1 MKQILIGGNHYS
13 LREPLGSGG
22 MAEVFLARDEVLER
36 DVALKILKEQYADNV
51 NFVERFRREA
61 RSAASLNHPRIII
74 VYDWGRSA
82 DGTYCMAMEYAPGG
96 TLKDRI
102 LEDGPLPPRKAAKV
116 ASQIAEGLGFAHGR
130 GVIHR
135 DVKPQN
141 VLLTEAGDAK
151 VTDFGIAQAAS
162 ATTTSRSNL
171 ILGTAGYMSPE
182 QAKGGRVGP
191 ASDLYSL
198 GVVLYEML
206 TGELPY
212 EAEDPVALAMKHVAE
227 PLRSPREANPEVPEV
242 LEVLTLRLLAK
253 DPTDRY
259 GSAMELLEDLRRV
272 QDGLPP
278 AFTNGDPAEVGRAVL
293 PAPPVPTVPGEDGTR
308 SRPYVMYGGRL
319 RKLPLVLAGASVALL
334 LVLLGAAVWGPW
346 WGPQEL
352 ARAQDVA
359 RGALDRPGE
368 ASDED
373 EQAAGLKEVPEAG
386 DLSEDEDQ
394 EGLKEVSE
402 AGDLPEDEGQE
413 GLGANTGSPKLGNLG
428 LASSEAASQG
438 DINDLD
444 PEEAGIPAE
453 RGSEDNVA
461 LGPKPERVRVPEV
474 RGGSAEEASQALSDS
489 GHVVAGTAKRHNPEP
504 SGTVIGT
511 NPEVGSPVERGTAIT
526 ILLSSG
532 PASQEDSNGG
542 EDEAKV
548 TMEEE
553 TTVTTQSSK
562 TRKRNQK
569 PPTAVFVK
577 AELAK

>member
-1 MKQILIGGNHYS
+1 MKQILIGNGHYS

-22 MAEVFLARDEVLER
+22 TAEVFLARDEVLER

-61 RSAASLNHPRIII
+61 RSAASLNHPHIIV
-74 VYDWGRSA
+74 VYDWGRSV
-82 DGTYCMAMEYAPGG
+82 DGTYCMAMEYASGG
-96 TLKDRI
+96 TLKDHI

-116 ASQIAEGLGFAHGR
+116 ASHIAEGLGFAHER

-141 VLLTEAGDAK
+141 VLLSEAGDAK
-151 VTDFGIAQAAS
+151 VADFGIAQAAS

-182 QAKGGRVGP
+182 QAEGGRVGP

-212 EAEDPVALAMKHVAE
+212 KADSPLAAAVRHFAE
-227 PLRSPREANPEVPEV
+227 PPRSPREANPEVPEV
-242 LEVLTLRLLAK
+242 LDVLTLRLLAK

-259 GSAMELLEDLRRV
+259 GSAAEVLEVLRQV
-272 QDGLPP
+272 WDGLPT
-278 AFTNGDPAEVGRAVL
+278 AFADARPVAANRVVL
-293 PAPPVPTVPGEDGTR
+293 PAPPVPTAPGEDGTR
-308 SRPYVMYGGRL
+308 GRPYVTYGGRSSN
-319 RKLPLVLAGASVALL
+319 LPLALAGAFLAL

-346 WGPQEL
+346 WGSQEL
-352 ARAQDVA
+352 AQAQDVT
-359 RGALDRPGE
+359 RGALDRPSE

-386 DLSEDEDQ
+386 ELFEDEDQ

-428 LASSEAASQG
+428 LPSSEAASQG
-438 DINDLD
+438 DINDQD
-444 PEEAGIPAE
+444 PEAGIPAE
-453 RGSEDNVA
+453 LGSEDNVA

-474 RGGSAEEASQALSDS
+474 RGGSTEEASQALSDS

-511 NPEVGSPVERGTAIT
+511 NPAVGSPVERGTAIT

-542 EDEAKV
+542 EDEAKS
-548 TMEEE
+548 TTKEE

-569 PPTAVFVK
+569 PSTAVHPK
-577 AELAK
+577 KG

>member
-1 MKQILIGGNHYS
+1 MKQILIGGSHYS
-13 LREPLGSGG
+13 LRDPLGSGG

-82 DGTYCMAMEYAPGG
+82 EGTYCMAMEYASGG

-116 ASQIAEGLGFAHGR
+116 ASQIAEGLGFAHER

-135 DVKPQN
+135 DVKPQH

-151 VTDFGIAQAAS
+151 VADFGIARAAT
-162 ATTTSRSNL
+162 ATTTSQSKR

-182 QAKGGRVGP
+182 QAKGGRMGP

-206 TGELPY
+206 TGKLPY

-259 GSAMELLEDLRRV
+259 GSATELLEDLRRV
-272 QDGLPP
+272 RDGLPP
-278 AFTNGDPAEVGRAVL
+278 AFANGDPAEVDRAGL
-293 PAPPVPTVPGEDGTR
+293 PAPSVPASSGVKGVRG
-308 SRPYVMYGGRL
+308 RPYVVYEGRL
-319 RKLPLVLAGASVALL
+319 RNLPLALAGASVALL

-346 WGPQEL
+346 WGPQAL

-359 RGALDRPGE
+359 RGPLDGLGE
-368 ASDED
+368 AS
-373 EQAAGLKEVPEAG
+373 G
-386 DLSEDEDQ
+386 
-394 EGLKEVSE
+394 
-402 AGDLPEDEGQE
+402 EDEGVTGSKDDLEVGDLLEDE
-413 GLGANTGSPKLGNLG
+413 GRKSSKAAPGSPKPGVF
-428 LASSEAASQG
+428 AFTSG
-438 DINDLD
+438 DTVLRSGADDQEN
-444 PEEAGIPAE
+444 PGANIPAE
-453 RGSEDNVA
+453 LGTKVVSPTVGSV
-461 LGPKPERVRVPEV
+461 PERVSVPKVLGESV
-474 RGGSAEEASQALSDS
+474 EQASRALSDA
-489 GHVVAGTAKRHNPEP
+489 GHVVRGTATRRSSEPAGTVV
-504 SGTVIGT
+504 GTD
-511 NPEVGSPVERGTAIT
+511 PAVGSAVERGTAVAIMV
-526 ILLSSG
+526 SSG
-532 PASQEDSNGG
+532 PASQAGSNGG
-542 EDEAKV
+542 EDAV
-548 TMEEE
+548 PAVEE
-553 TTVTTQSSK
+553 TIAPTQPPK
-562 TRKRNQK
+562 TKKRDQK
-569 PPTAVFVK
+569 PLTAVFAK
-577 AELAK
+577 AESAN

>member
-1 MKQILIGGNHYS
+1 MKQILIGNGHYS

-51 NFVERFRREA
+51 TFVERFRREA
-61 RSAASLNHPRIII
+61 RSAASLNHPHIIV

-82 DGTYCMAMEYAPGG
+82 DGTYCMAMEYASGG
-96 TLKDRI
+96 TLKDHI
-102 LEDGPLPPRKAAKV
+102 LEDGSLPPRKAAKV
-116 ASQIAEGLGFAHGR
+116 ASHIAEGLGFAHER

-151 VTDFGIAQAAS
+151 VADFGIAQAAS

-212 EAEDPVALAMKHVAE
+212 KADSPLAAAVRDFAE
-227 PLRSPREANPEVPEV
+227 PPRSPREANPEVPEV

-259 GSAMELLEDLRRV
+259 GSAAEVLEVLRQVR
-272 QDGLPP
+272 DGLPT
-278 AFTNGDPAEVGRAVL
+278 AFADAGPVAANRVVL
-293 PAPPVPTVPGEDGTR
+293 PAPPVPAAPGEDGTR
-308 SRPYVMYGGRL
+308 DRPYVMYGGRSSN
-319 RKLPLVLAGASVALL
+319 LPLALAGAFLAL

-346 WGPQEL
+346 WGSQEL
-352 ARAQDVA
+352 AQAQDMT
-359 RGALDRPGE
+359 RGALDRPGG

-373 EQAAGLKEVPEAG
+373 EQTAGLKEVPEAG

-394 EGLKEVSE
+394 EGLKEVFE
-402 AGDLPEDEGQE
+402 VGDLPEDEGQE
-413 GLGANTGSPKLGNLG
+413 GLGANTGSPKLGNRG
-428 LASSEAASQG
+428 LPSSGAASQG
-438 DINDLD
+438 DINDQN
-444 PEEAGIPAE
+444 PEAGIPAE
-453 RGSEDNVA
+453 LGSEDNFA
-461 LGPKPERVRVPEV
+461 PDPEPERVRVPEV
-474 RGGSAEEASQALSDS
+474 RGGSTEEASQALSDS
-489 GHVVAGTAKRHNPEP
+489 GHVVVGTAKRHDPEP

-511 NPEVGSPVERGTAIT
+511 NPAVGSPVERGTAIT

-553 TTVTTQSSK
+553 TPVTTRSSK

-569 PPTAVFVK
+569 PATAVFVK

>member
-1 MKQILIGGNHYS
+1 MKQIFIGNGHYS

-22 MAEVFLARDEVLER
+22 MAEVFLARDEVLGR

-51 NFVERFRREA
+51 GFVERFRREA
-61 RSAASLNHPRIII
+61 RSAASLNHPRIIV

-82 DGTYCMAMEYAPGG
+82 DGTYCMAMEYASGG

-116 ASQIAEGLGFAHGR
+116 ASQIAEGLGFAHER

-151 VTDFGIAQAAS
+151 VADFGIAQAAS

-171 ILGTAGYMSPE
+171 ILGTANYMSPE
-182 QAKGGRVGP
+182 QAKGGRVSP

-212 EAEDPVALAMKHVAE
+212 KADSPLAAAVRHFAE
-227 PLRSPREANPEVPEV
+227 PPRSPREANPEVPEV

-259 GSAMELLEDLRRV
+259 GSAAEVLEVLRQVR
-272 QDGLPP
+272 DGLPT
-278 AFTNGDPAEVGRAVL
+278 AFTDAGPVAANRAVL
-293 PAPPVPTVPGEDGTR
+293 PAPPVPTAAGEDGR
-308 SRPYVMYGGRL
+308 RGRPYVVYGGRSSN
-319 RKLPLVLAGASVALL
+319 LPLALAGAFLAL

-346 WGPQEL
+346 WGSQEL
-352 ARAQDVA
+352 AQAQDVA

-373 EQAAGLKEVPEAG
+373 ERAAGLKEVPEAG

-394 EGLKEVSE
+394 EGLKAVSE

-428 LASSEAASQG
+428 LASSEATSQG
-438 DINDLD
+438 DINDQD
-444 PEEAGIPAE
+444 PEAGIPAE
-453 RGSEDNVA
+453 LGSEDNVA

-474 RGGSAEEASQALSDS
+474 RGGSTEEASQALSAS
-489 GHVVAGTAKRHNPEP
+489 GHVVAGTAKRHNPKP

-511 NPEVGSPVERGTAIT
+511 NPAVGSPVERGTAIT

-542 EDEAKV
+542 EDEAEV

-569 PPTAVFVK
+569 SSTAVFVK